1 MTTNK
6 EIDKDM
12 ADRLFDLLIIEK
24 LNKGYRVK
32 GLDRSIR
39 RAKASMTK
47 ESIAWVE
54 EQITAESDD
63 E

>member
-1 MTTNK
+1 MATNK
-6 EIDKDM
+6 EIDKDS

-24 LNKGYRVK
+24 LNKGFKVK

-39 RAKASMTK
+39 RVKAAMTK

-54 EQITAESDD
+54 QQVAAE
-63 E
+63 EE

>member
-1 MTTNK
+1 MATNK

-12 ADRLFDLLIIEK
+12 ADRLFELLIIEK
-24 LNKGYRVK
+24 MNKGYKVK

-39 RAKASMTK
+39 RAKAAMTK

-54 EQITAESDD
+54 EQVAAEGD
-63 E
+63 EG